1 MKLKGYF
8 RLKDKRSCYD
18 TIIYIRPF
26 GLIYRIIVSM
36 ACIADCGNYG
46 EGEDA
51 RRTCLLCAEESGE
64 RRQTV

>member
-36 ACIADCGNYG
+36 ACIADCGHTG

-51 RRTCLLCAEESGE
+51 RRACVLRAKES
-64 RRQTV
+64 R